1 MPRVSK
7 KAAEEAKAKAAA
19 AAAAAAAATAPAV
32 APAPAPVI
40 AQAPSAPIQQVP
52 SHPQQM
58 GIPQGTLGLHPTPV
72 RHIDPE
78 GFIRVRD
85 SVHHRLLTILE
96 LIKSFSVD
104 YYRQTN
110 LLLGEASTEIPGIDV
125 PLGNLEHAVQ
135 NIAAIP
141 GLMQSAA
148 EYGPPAEEKKERKKR
163 THDPNAPKR
172 PLTPYFL
179 YMQTA
184 RPIIGNDLGPDAPKG
199 AVQEE
204 GQRRWKA
211 MGQAEKNG
219 WNNAYQYN
227 LRLYQ
232 ARVHSYKHGNPDAK
246 LMTDEEALQYADAN
260 EIPLPHLEDDTV
272 PDEEDAIAEQ
282 LRQATPGTEAEEV
295 EEEEVEEPPAP
306 TKTPKKAS
314 RKRKSEAAESEPA
327 KSTPAAAVAS
337 AVATPDTKKRRRTS
351 KAIEAESTRE
361 EPVKKSRAKKA
372 KN

>member
-1 MPRVSK
+1 MARPTK
-7 KAAEEAKAKAAA
+7 KQMEEAKKSAVAS
-19 AAAAAAAATAPAV
+19 APIV
-32 APAPAPVI
+32 APAPLPIAIPAVQPAPLV
-40 AQAPSAPIQQVP
+40 APGLVHQQP
-52 SHPQQM
+52 
-58 GIPQGTLGLHPTPV
+58 

-85 SVHHRLLTILE
+85 SVHQRLLTILE

-110 LLLGEASTEIPGIDV
+110 LLLGESANEGIPGIDI
-125 PLGNLEHAVQ
+125 PITNLEHAAQHLVGI
-135 NIAAIP
+135 N
-141 GLMQSAA
+141 GLMQAGPD
-148 EYGPPAEEKKERKKR
+148 YGAPIIEEKKERKKR

-184 RPIIGNDLGPDAPKG
+184 RPIIASDLGADAPKG

-211 MGQAEKNG
+211 MGQQEKSG

-232 ARVHSYKHGNPDAK
+232 ARVHSYKAGNLEARVMNDDDA
-246 LMTDEEALQYADAN
+246 LQLQQAAPVAQASEEEAS
-260 EIPLPHLEDDTV
+260 
-272 PDEEDAIAEQ
+272 
-282 LRQATPGTEAEEV
+282 
-295 EEEEVEEPPAP
+295 EEETPAP
-306 TKTPKKAS
+306 SKTPKKAAS
-314 RKRKSEAAESEPA
+314 RKRKSDAADVEP
-327 KSTPAAAVAS
+327 KSTPAAA
-337 AVATPDTKKRRRTS
+337 TPADKKRRRVS
-351 KAIEAESTRE
+351 KAVDTETKD
-361 EPVKKSRAKKA
+361 EPTATKKSRGKKA

>member
-1 MPRVSK
+1 MARPTK
-7 KAAEEAKAKAAA
+7 KQMEEAKKSAVAS
-19 AAAAAAAATAPAV
+19 APIV
-32 APAPAPVI
+32 APAPLPIAIPAVQPAPLV
-40 AQAPSAPIQQVP
+40 APGLVHQQP
-52 SHPQQM
+52 
-58 GIPQGTLGLHPTPV
+58 

-85 SVHHRLLTILE
+85 SVHQRLLTILE

-110 LLLGEASTEIPGIDV
+110 LLLGESANEGIPGIDI
-125 PLGNLEHAVQ
+125 PITNLEHAAQHLVGI
-135 NIAAIP
+135 N
-141 GLMQSAA
+141 GLMQAGPD
-148 EYGPPAEEKKERKKR
+148 YGAPIIEEKKERKKR

-184 RPIIGNDLGPDAPKG
+184 RPIIASDLGADAPKG

-211 MGQAEKNG
+211 MGQQEKSG

-232 ARVHSYKHGNPDAK
+232 ARVHSYKAGNLEARVMNDDDA
-246 LMTDEEALQYADAN
+246 LVYADN
-260 EIPLPHLEDDTV
+260 NDIPLPHVDGEAVADDQ
-272 PDEEDAIAEQ
+272 DAIAQQ
-282 LRQATPGTEAEEV
+282 LQQAAPVAQAS
-295 EEEEVEEPPAP
+295 EEEASEEETPAP
-306 TKTPKKAS
+306 SKTPKKAAS
-314 RKRKSEAAESEPA
+314 RKRKSDAADVEP
-327 KSTPAAAVAS
+327 KSTPAAA
-337 AVATPDTKKRRRTS
+337 TPADKKRRRVS
-351 KAIEAESTRE
+351 KAVDTETKD
-361 EPVKKSRAKKA
+361 EPTATKKSRGKKA